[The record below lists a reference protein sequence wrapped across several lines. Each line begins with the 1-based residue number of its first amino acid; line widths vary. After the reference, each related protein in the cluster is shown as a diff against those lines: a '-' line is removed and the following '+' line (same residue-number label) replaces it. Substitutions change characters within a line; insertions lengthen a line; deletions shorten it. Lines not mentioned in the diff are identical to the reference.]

1 MNYILLFLILF
12 ALFKLTG
19 KKENFKVKTCMDCR
33 KELSLKK
40 ENRVKKLILLKL
52 LMNALMKLIVMKMIC
67 VIFV

>member
-33 KELSLKK
+33 KELSL
-40 ENRVKKLILLKL
+40 
-52 LMNALMKLIVMKMIC
+52 
-67 VIFV
+67 